1 MKGTLDR
8 DSRSPFK
15 CGLSIDIN
23 YHLSLVF
30 IFLVRGILMFILF
43 LLALT
48 VGLLNEIRIQATHE
62 SFYTNIKQ

>member
-30 IFLVRGILMFILF
+30 ILF

-62 SFYTNIKQ
+62 SFSLTLNSNLLRWYWL